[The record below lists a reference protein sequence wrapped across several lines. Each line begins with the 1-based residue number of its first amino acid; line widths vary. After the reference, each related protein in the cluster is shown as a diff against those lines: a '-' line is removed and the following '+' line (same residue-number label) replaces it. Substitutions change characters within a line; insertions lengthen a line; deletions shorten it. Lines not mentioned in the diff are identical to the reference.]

1 MGTGPD
7 MPVAL
12 IVRDLSL
19 VSLVMDSGIEPVR
32 FGNWYRSRLSK

>member
-1 MGTGPD
+1 MKLGTGPD

-19 VSLVMDSGIEPVR
+19 VSLVMGSGIEP
-32 FGNWYRSRLSK
+32 

>member
-1 MGTGPD
+1 MKFGTGPD

-19 VSLVMDSGIEPVR
+19 VSLVMDSGIEP
-32 FGNWYRSRLSK
+32 